1 MPTRMIQIAFARHAK
16 SDWADSSLDDHE
28 RPLNARG
35 LRDAPEVARRLMRQG
50 VRPEVVLT
58 STALRARTTAEM
70 FAAVFGAELREDG
83 ELYNAAA
90 DTLLAAALASG
101 VEEVM
106 VVAHDPGMS
115 AVVSALSGQDVRMT
129 TAAVA
134 VFTWESAGLD
144 EIGATPPDTFEL
156 TTP

>member
-1 MPTRMIQIAFARHAK
+1 V
-16 SDWADSSLDDHE
+16 DDHD

-35 LRDAPEVARRLMRQG
+35 LRDAPEVARRLLRQG

-58 STALRARTTAEM
+58 STALRARTTAEV
-70 FAAVFGAELREDG
+70 FAEVFGAELREQA
-83 ELYNAAA
+83 ELYGAGPDA
-90 DTLLAAALASG
+90 LLAAALASG

-115 AVVSALSGQDVRMT
+115 AVVSGLSGQDVRMT

-144 EIGATPPDTFEL
+144 EIGATPPDAFEL
-156 TTP
+156 TAP

>member
-1 MPTRMIQIAFARHAK
+1 MIQIAFARHAK
-16 SDWADSSLDDHE
+16 SDWADSSLDDHD

-35 LRDAPEVARRLMRQG
+35 LRDAPEVARKLLRQG

-58 STALRARTTAEM
+58 STALRARTTAQA
-70 FAAVFGAELREDG
+70 FAEAFDAELREDP
-83 ELYNAAA
+83 ELYGADA
-90 DTLLAAALASG
+90 DTLLAAALRSG

-115 AVVSALSGQDVRMT
+115 AVVSALAGEDVRMT

-144 EIGATPPDTFEL
+144 EIGGTPPDSFEL